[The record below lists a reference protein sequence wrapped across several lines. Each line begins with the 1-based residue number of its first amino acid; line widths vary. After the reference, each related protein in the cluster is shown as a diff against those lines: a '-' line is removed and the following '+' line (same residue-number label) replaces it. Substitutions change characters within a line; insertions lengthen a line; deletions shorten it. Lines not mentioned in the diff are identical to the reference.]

1 MSFVAREQ
9 RMTAPEAQKKARIV
23 GMSQACGLG
32 FGLTAVAVWF
42 AACASAPPPPAAEPP
57 LASTATDPVPTKAL
71 ATAEAPP
78 PSGASNPPA
87 ASAEPPPTPSAPSI
101 LSICL
106 AKCDKLVSKCG
117 TPAVES
123 CRVNCTKYDPPP
135 QDCGDPVRAALECAR
150 DAKDLTCANV
160 APESCAKKF
169 RAIAACTAG
178 EASEKPEKAPAG
190 LPDGWERV
198 RDSNGFALDLPRGSI
213 VKAGPEGPVRTVSGA
228 DGTLYTVSVLPLL
241 KDKPSE
247 KSLLH
252 FLMKVQGRCSDK
264 VKLDG
269 FIEKAG
275 RSSIHF
281 TAHCPD
287 KTDWNGMIYI
297 NDRNLILLSAQAPF
311 GKIGPTE
318 PFFYGFEFSN

>member
-1 MSFVAREQ
+1 MQMTRCLVFGLGWSLLVAGSAACTGAPPPSAEAPAAAST
-9 RMTAPEAQKKARIV
+9 TAPAPVPGERPGKPLVTGPVPAPNTSVNPPPTRV
-23 GMSQACGLG
+23 
-32 FGLTAVAVWF
+32 TDPP
-42 AACASAPPPPAAEPP
+42 PPPPAASAPP
-57 LASTATDPVPTKAL
+57 LVP
-71 ATAEAPP
+71 
-78 PSGASNPPA
+78 
-87 ASAEPPPTPSAPSI
+87 
-101 LSICL
+101 ICL

-117 TPAVES
+117 VPAVET

-135 QDCGDPVRAALECAR
+135 SACVDQTRAALECAR

-160 APESCAKKF
+160 APESCARKF
-169 RAIAACTAG
+169 RAIAACAAG
-178 EASEKPEKAPAG
+178 DGEKAEAAPAG
-190 LPDGWERV
+190 LPEGWERV
-198 RDSNGFALDLPRGSI
+198 TDAASGYSLAMPRGST
-213 VKAGPEGPVRTVSGA
+213 VKAGAEGPVRTVTA
-228 DGTLYTVSVLPLL
+228 PDATIYTVSVLPLL

-297 NDRNLILLSAQAPF
+297 NNKNLIMLSAQAAF
-311 GKIGPTE
+311 GKIGTTE
-318 PFFYGFEFSN
+318 PFFYQFEFTDH

>member
-1 MSFVAREQ
+1 MSWRQGFAIALGLRLS
-9 RMTAPEAQKKARIV
+9 V
-23 GMSQACGLG
+23 G
-32 FGLTAVAVWF
+32 
-42 AACASAPPPPAAEPP
+42 CAGAPP
-57 LASTATDPVPTKAL
+57 S
-71 ATAEAPP
+71 AEAP
-78 PSGASNPPA
+78 AA
-87 ASAEPPPTPSAPSI
+87 ASASAAPVESAAPSVASSAAPVASSPPPEPVAAPAVEPVGP
-101 LSICL
+101 ICQ

-117 TPAVES
+117 KVAVES
-123 CRVNCTKYDPPP
+123 CRLNCGKYDPPP
-135 QDCGDPVRAALECAR
+135 AGCADQVRAALECAR
-150 DAKDLTCANV
+150 DAHDLTCANV

-169 RAIAACTAG
+169 KEIAACSAG
-178 EASEKPEKAPAG
+178 EAPTKAETAPAG
-190 LPDGWERV
+190 LPAGWEKV
-198 RDSNGFALDLPRGSI
+198 TDAVDGFSLAMPSGSTE
-213 VKAGPEGPVRTVSGA
+213 KAGPEGPVRSVTAA

-269 FIEKAG
+269 FVEKEG

-297 NDRNLILLSAQAPF
+297 GKKNLIMLSAQAAA
-311 GKIGPTE
+311 GRLGITD
-318 PFFYGFEFSN
+318 PFFYEFEFTDH